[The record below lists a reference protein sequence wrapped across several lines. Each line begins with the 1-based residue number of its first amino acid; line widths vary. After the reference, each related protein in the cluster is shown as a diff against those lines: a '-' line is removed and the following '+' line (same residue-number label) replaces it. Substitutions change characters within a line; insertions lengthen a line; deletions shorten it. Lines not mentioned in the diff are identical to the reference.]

1 MPAIPCFLCGKQLKR
16 RIDKNRKPYFICDPC
31 GTQIFIRR
39 KQGIDNLF
47 ELIATLRWR
56 DLPFRE
62 HARVL
67 YRIQAVLAEIRGI
80 KKEIKSLDGEL
91 GLFSRDKDK
100 ERRRARE
107 LLNARIENLLSQL
120 KRIAHNDAHI

>member
-39 KQGIDNLF
+39 PQGIENLS
-47 ELIATLRWR
+47 ELIATLKGR

-62 HARVL
+62 HTHTL
-67 YRIQAVLAEIRGI
+67 YKIQAVLAE
-80 KKEIKSLDGEL
+80 KEIKTLDREVACFHAIKIKIESEPASCYSCAL
-91 GLFSRDKDK
+91 RRCSR
-100 ERRRARE
+100 
-107 LLNARIENLLSQL
+107 N
-120 KRIAHNDAHI
+120 